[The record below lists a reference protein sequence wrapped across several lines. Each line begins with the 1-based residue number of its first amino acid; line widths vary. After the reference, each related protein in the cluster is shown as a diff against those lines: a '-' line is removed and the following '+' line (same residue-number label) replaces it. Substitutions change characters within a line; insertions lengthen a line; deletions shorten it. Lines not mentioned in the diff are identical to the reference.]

1 MIKLRR
7 LTVIFSWLAVLLWM
21 VLIFY
26 LSAQPAVQSNNLS
39 KGITEV
45 IVETVGRVA
54 PNDSFD
60 ISRLNH
66 LIRKNAHFFAYL
78 VLGILVMNAMKR
90 SGIDGFKR
98 LILSLGICVLYAVS
112 DEVHQLF
119 VPGRSGQVKDVFIDS
134 AGAVVGIVVSL
145 GLSRIKKK
153 VTVSR

>member
-1 MIKLRR
+1 MFKNKKF
-7 LTVIFSWLAVLLWM
+7 IFSWLAVLLWM

-26 LSAQPAVQSNNLS
+26 LSAQPAAQSNDLS

-54 PNDSFD
+54 PSDSFD

-78 VLGILVMNAMKR
+78 VLGILVMNAMRR
-90 SGIDGFKR
+90 SGIDGLKGMF
-98 LILSLGICVLYAVS
+98 LSLGICVLYAIS

-134 AGAVVGIVVSL
+134 AGAVVGIGIYL
-145 GLSRIKKK
+145 TLNRIKKK
-153 VTVSR
+153 IMISRC